1 MDFVATSQPCQD
13 GEELGFQDSMEM
25 SLELDTADIIGSS
38 QPFEDGEEDL
48 VLLSGVQTLLP
59 PETQRSLRISAPNV
73 RLGVDSEMSSDPPPS
88 DILARRARLVRR
100 APPVFISESQPELE
114 LGAEHKLAAPESS
127 ATRDYGRRDGEKK
140 EARTR

>member
-13 GEELGFQDSMEM
+13 GEELGFPDSMEM
-25 SLELDTADIIGSS
+25 SLKLDTADIIGSS

-48 VLLSGVQTLLP
+48 VLLSGVQVCQLCWLPSLNKLQTLSP

-100 APPVFISESQPELE
+100 APPVVSK
-114 LGAEHKLAAPESS
+114 HKAIALP
-127 ATRDYGRRDGEKK
+127 
-140 EARTR
+140 